1 MTIENKQISSAQQG
15 FVTVLIVLL
24 VGLAV
29 AASALG
35 TAYYINM
42 SQKSLVSSHALTNAQ
57 SGAWTGVEI
66 LRQYLEILA
75 KDGSISSL
83 NEESFLSLNVQGK
96 TCNLQKEEVCPLQV
110 KIISS
115 KEVGTDSRQFRVT
128 ANIQNIS
135 KKSEASST
143 IQAVYYVV
151 LGSTATSNQNDK
163 TINSNSAFDIYTN
176 TTLTGGDVKILTDST
191 NPATINIYGNL
202 TANSTN
208 LNIDTLNVD
217 GDVTFTGGSK
227 NVREVYANGK
237 VKITGPGSE
246 LISLISADSIETTGG
261 GNFGEFY
268 ADNSINAAYR
278 SLKSAYSK
286 NGDITLSGGTVE
298 LASSGGKIILKNGS
312 IGTATAKNDIDLDGI
327 THIGILKTLSNIN
340 MLSNALQTLKQ
351 ASANKNISMS
361 IINNLNAERIVSA
374 GDLTCG
380 KGWVVPYLQAKSIN
394 GDCSSF
400 GMENPSITNPVSES
414 EITIKGKQK
423 QITAPTA
430 PTVLATDYESLANF
444 IFEEEKINGVI
455 YKKVTIQNLEKANDV
470 DINGQYYLMQ
480 GNYIQDPITKKYVS
494 NSSYQGTGYLCPV
507 AKWTSSSCTGGIQ
520 NLSRIYPGWSDVRIS
535 TSWDGAW
542 QLSNNNE
549 AAVLSK
555 INGVY
560 NSLQSNLNYP
570 AMAPSVMLF
579 KGNLKFSQG
588 IYIGAFL
595 ATGNIET
602 ANSSSVIYS
611 PYYAGA
617 QYVCDVYETAK
628 NQSGGLADTTKGKYR
643 MPINLCTNKTTL
655 NTSNNFLGNIALLA
669 GSKDGSGNYIG
680 GEIKTAQAP
689 IYGNIIAGSKLS
701 SNGTTYIRGGVSVL
715 NLGGARESTMS
726 ATVQIDLTKKKDSE
740 SDTFQPGSVGNPG
753 IGQASPIAKLKWAR
767 YI

>member
-1 MTIENKQISSAQQG
+1 MIIENKNITNAQHG
-15 FVTVLIVLL
+15 FATILIVLL
-24 VGLAV
+24 VGLSIGI
-29 AASALG
+29 SALG

-57 SGAWTGVEI
+57 SGAWTGVEVF
-66 LRQYLEILA
+66 RKYLEALDA
-75 KDGSISSL
+75 AGISSL
-83 NEESFLSLNVQGK
+83 NGQNIVMNIQDG
-96 TCNLQKEEVCPLQV
+96 
-110 KIISS
+110 
-115 KEVGTDSRQFRVT
+115 RQLKVSTITSIQQSANPKQYHVT

-135 KKSEASST
+135 SKSEASST
-143 IQAVYYVV
+143 IQVVYYVV
-151 LGSTATSNQNDK
+151 LGSTAISSGNDK

-176 TTLTGGDVKILTDST
+176 TILTGGDVKILTDST
-191 NPATINIYGNL
+191 DPATINIYGNL

-227 NVREVYANGK
+227 NVREIYANGK
-237 VKITGPGSE
+237 VKIDRPGSE
-246 LISLISADSIETTGG
+246 LISLISADSIETIGG
-261 GNFGEFY
+261 GNFGKFY
-268 ADNSINAAYR
+268 ADNSINAAYS

-286 NGDITLSGGTVE
+286 NGNIILSGGTAE

-312 IGTATAKNDIDLDGI
+312 IGTATAKKDIDLDGI
-327 THIGILKTLSNIN
+327 THIGTLKTLSNIN
-340 MLSNALQTLKQ
+340 TLSNSLKTLKQ

-361 IINNLNAERIVSA
+361 IINNLHAERIVSA

-380 KGWVVPYLQAKSIN
+380 TGWVVSYMEAKSIKN
-394 GDCSSF
+394 KCPLF
-400 GMENPSITNPVSES
+400 GKENSSITYPVSES

-430 PTVLATDYESLANF
+430 PIILATDYQSLANF

-470 DINGQYYLMQ
+470 DINGQYYLMP
-480 GNYIQDPITKKYVS
+480 GNYTQDPTTKKYVS
-494 NSSYQGTGYLCPV
+494 NPSYQGTGYLCPV
-507 AKWTSSSCTGGIQ
+507 AKWISGSCTGGIQ

-535 TSWDGAW
+535 TSWDGTW
-542 QLSNNNE
+542 QISNNNE
-549 AAVLSK
+549 AAVLSTV
-555 INGVY
+555 NGVS
-560 NSLQSNLNYP
+560 NALQSNLSYP

-588 IYIGAFL
+588 IYIGTFL

-617 QYVCDVYETAK
+617 KYVCDVYETAK

-643 MPINLCTNKTTL
+643 IPINLCANKTTL
-655 NTSNNFLGNIALLA
+655 NTANNFLGNIALLA
-669 GSKDGSGNYIG
+669 GSKDMSGNYIG

-689 IYGNIIAGSKLS
+689 IYGNVIAGSKLS
-701 SNGTTYIRGGVSVL
+701 SSGTTYIRGGVSVL
-715 NLGGARESTMS
+715 NLAGAGESIMS

-740 SDTFQPGSVGNPG
+740 SDTFQPGNPGNPG
-753 IGQASPIAKLKWAR
+753 TGQASTTAKLKWAR